1 MVTQN
6 AVEGSMNRYISL
18 LIRFQ
23 FVLQESG
30 TMLVEINKLN
40 KRQTDKEKCLVGF
53 FVSSLVCL
61 FYSTLLNP
69 PIHT

>member
-30 TMLVEINKLN
+30 TMLVERNKLN
-40 KRQTDKEKCLVGF
+40 KRQTKKNALWVSLYHHL
-53 FVSSLVCL
+53 FVY
-61 FYSTLLNP
+61 FILLY
-69 PIHT
+69 

>member
-18 LIRFQ
+18 LIRFK
-23 FVLQESG
+23 FVLQESR
-30 TMLVEINKLN
+30 TMLVGRNKLN
-40 KRQTDKEKCLVGF
+40 KRQTKEKCPVGF